1 MTGLPPRRPW
11 AEPSDRPPLTLREAQ
26 GRVDDWIGQFR
37 EGYWSPLANLARLVE
52 EVGEL
57 AREINHQYG
66 SKPRKPGEPD
76 QDLATEL
83 ADVLFVILAIANEQG
98 IDLEEA
104 LGQVLEKYRIRDSDR
119 WERNPPDGQED
130 SAPSL

>member
-1 MTGLPPRRPW
+1 MSRLTQWGNDLYTGARSFDFVGKRRIW
-11 AEPSDRPPLTLREAQ
+11 YAIA
-26 GRVDDWIGQFR
+26 
-37 EGYWSPLANLARLVE
+37 A
-52 EVGEL
+52 
-57 AREINHQYG
+57 
-66 SKPRKPGEPD
+66 
-76 QDLATEL
+76 
-83 ADVLFVILAIANEQG
+83 LFVILAIANEQG